1 MKPIALEVN
10 PTTQTEGADKNGDF
24 SFYVYT
30 TNMCDDEIEK
40 AIDTLKLIWE
50 APIEVS
56 LSINLTLKGVYRDV
70 REMHAT
76 SDGSVHPDSVH
87 YFTSIRKDCQ
97 WIIDQIDAME
107 SLK

>member
-1 MKPIALEVN
+1 MKPIALEVS
-10 PTTQTEGADKNGDF
+10 PTTLTNGVDKNGDF

-30 TNMCDDEIEK
+30 TNLCDDEIEK

-70 REMHAT
+70 HEMYR
-76 SDGSVHPDSVH
+76 SRDGTVHPEDAHHFAAV
-87 YFTSIRKDCQ
+87 RKDCQ